1 MRDDRIL
8 PATRIVGALI
18 PPFLVAAFVI
28 LYLFPNDT
36 ATLFAWTIK
45 PAMTPMMMGA
55 GYIAGAWF
63 FVRLVL
69 GGRWSFFALGF
80 LPITTFTWFMLAAT
94 ALHWDRFNH
103 EHVSFVAWLVLYVIT
118 PFLVPVLW
126 LRNRRTDPGTLAP
139 GDVRVPPPVRA
150 AALVVGLVLTGAA
163 VLLLVAPDVVIP
175 VWPWTLTPLT
185 ARVVGGWFA
194 LPGVLGLMYSTD
206 TRWGSWRI
214 VLQSQAIGVAL
225 ILVGAARA
233 WDELDT
239 SRPMT
244 WAFVAGLSALLA
256 ALVGLHVAMDAR
268 RAAETRLAAAA

>member
-225 ILVGAARA
+225 ILVGAVRA

>member
-69 GGRWSFFALGF
+69 GGRWSLFALGF

-94 ALHWDRFNH
+94 VLHWDRFNH
-103 EHVSFVAWLVLYVIT
+103 DHVSFVAWLVLYLIT
-118 PFLVPVLW
+118 PFLVPALW

-150 AALVVGLVLTGAA
+150 AALLVGVVLTSAA
-163 VLLLVAPDVVIP
+163 VLLLVAPDAVIP
-175 VWPWTLTPLT
+175 AWPWTLTPLT

-233 WDELDT
+233 WDEFDT

-256 ALVGLHVAMDAR
+256 GLVGLHVAMDAR
-268 RAAETRLAAAA
+268 RGAETRLAAAA